1 MRLPTPIVLAAVFS
15 VPFTLAAQDLPPY
28 VPVNPVLASR
38 SALYAQP
45 MVPAGPGWHFRTVI
59 DYSNAIEDD
68 VSIDKRHF
76 LLDAEILQADLWI
89 THDLSKRVFLVS
101 EIPVRGGYDGVLDG
115 FLNWYHD
122 LIGIPIKARNDRP
135 RGEFGWTFT
144 LPDTQVNR
152 LRPGT
157 FVGDLRVGVGVRMG
171 RSQLVATITAPT
183 TPASADGW
191 GRGVIGT
198 SLALTSSF
206 LRTPR
211 VLLDGSANLGT
222 TPTHGALAAYQRSVF
237 VGGSL
242 ALRWRF
248 SGNQSVFGTLWMQ
261 SASGQKTGWGS
272 VDDGEVTFDFGGLVR
287 FRKNWP
293 ELQLGMTEDLMP
305 RGPAI
310 DAGFKLGL
318 RWR

>member
-1 MRLPTPIVLAAVFS
+1 MRLPSPIVLTILVVMPA
-15 VPFTLAAQDLPPY
+15 TLAAQDLPPY
-28 VPVNPVLASR
+28 VPVNPILASR

-45 MVPAGPGWHFRTVI
+45 LVPAMRGWHVRTVI

-68 VSIDKRHF
+68 VSLDRRPY
-76 LLDAEILQADLWI
+76 LLDAEILQADLWV
-89 THDLSKRVFLVS
+89 THDLSPRVFLVG
-101 EIPVRGGYDGVLDG
+101 EVPLRGGYDGFLDS

-122 LIGIPIKARNDRP
+122 LIGIPIKGRSERP
-135 RGEFGWTFT
+135 LNTFAWTFT
-144 LPDTQVNR
+144 LPDTQVTR

-157 FVGDLRVGVGVRMG
+157 FIGDLRAGVGLRVG

-198 SLALTSSF
+198 SLALTSNF
-206 LRTPR
+206 LRSPR
-211 VLLDGSANLGT
+211 VLLDGSVNLGA
-222 TPTHGALAAYQRSVF
+222 TPKHGALSRYQRSIF
-237 VGGSL
+237 AGTSL

-248 SGNQSVFGTLWMQ
+248 SGNQAVFGTFWMQ
-261 SASGQKTGWGS
+261 SANGQKTGWGS
-272 VDDGEVTFDFGGLVR
+272 VDDAEVTLDFGGLIR

-305 RGPAI
+305 KGPAI
-310 DAGFKLGL
+310 DAGFKLGV

>member
-1 MRLPTPIVLAAVFS
+1 MHLPTPIALAAALLT
-15 VPFTLAAQDLPPY
+15 PFALAAQDLPPY
-28 VPVNPVLASR
+28 VPVSPVLASR

-45 MVPAGPGWHFRTVI
+45 LVPAARGWHFRTVI

-68 VSIDKRHF
+68 ISLDHRLY

-89 THDLSKRVFLVS
+89 THDLSPRLFLVG

-122 LIGIPIKARNDRP
+122 LIGIPIKARSERP
-135 RGEFGWTFT
+135 HGQFGWTFT

-152 LRPGT
+152 PRPGT
-157 FVGDLRVGVGVRMG
+157 FIGDLRAGIGLRVG
-171 RSQLVATITAPT
+171 RSQLVATVTAPT

-198 SLALTSSF
+198 SLALTSNF

-211 VLLDGSANLGT
+211 VLLDGSANLGA
-222 TPTHGALAAYQRSVF
+222 TPTHGPLARYQRSVF
-237 VGGSL
+237 VGGSM

-248 SGNQSVFGTLWMQ
+248 SGSQAVFGTLWMQ
-261 SASGQKTGWGS
+261 SANGQKTGWGS
-272 VDDGEVTFDFGGLVR
+272 VDDGEVTLDFGGLVR
-287 FRKNWP
+287 LGRNWP
-293 ELQLGMTEDLMP
+293 ELQLGMTEDLLP

-310 DAGFKLGL
+310 DAGFKLGV

>member
-1 MRLPTPIVLAAVFS
+1 MRLPTPVALAAAIL
-15 VPFTLAAQDLPPY
+15 VPVALAAQDLPPY
-28 VPVNPVLASR
+28 VPVNPILASR

-45 MVPAGPGWHFRTVI
+45 MVPAARGWHVRTVI

-68 VSIDKRHF
+68 ISIDHRRY

-89 THDLSKRVFLVS
+89 THDLSSRVFIVG
-101 EIPVRGGYDGVLDG
+101 EIPVRGGYAGALDG

-122 LIGIPIKARNDRP
+122 LIGIPIRARSERP
-135 RGEFGWTFT
+135 RNTFGWTFT

-157 FVGDLRVGVGVRMG
+157 FLGDLRAGIGVRIG
-171 RSQLVATITAPT
+171 RSQLVATLTAPT
-183 TPASADGW
+183 TPSSADGW

-198 SLALTSSF
+198 SLALTSNL

-211 VLLDGSANLGT
+211 VLLDGSANLGF
-222 TPTHGALAAYQRSVF
+222 TPTHGALAAYQHSVF
-237 VGGSL
+237 VGSSL

-248 SGNQSVFGTLWMQ
+248 SGSQAVFGTFWMQ
-261 SASGQKTGWGS
+261 SANGQKTGWGS
-272 VDDGEVTFDFGGLVR
+272 VDDAEVTLDFGGLVR